1 MPEEK
6 PRTRSDYS
14 YFDTVD
20 TRWNDND
27 TYGHMN
33 NVIYYELFDTVINRY
48 LIKFGNLDIKN
59 GDIAGIIPE
68 THCKYRKPVRFPD
81 KLDVGLKVTRLGKSS
96 VTYDSALFRPE
107 ESDASAECYF
117 VHVFVNRAQQG
128 QPVQIPGDLRAAL
141 AQLSTKGPDSL

>member
-6 PRTRSDYS
+6 QRTRSDYS

-27 TYGHMN
+27 TYGHLN

-81 KLDVGLKVTRLGKSS
+81 KLDVGLKVTRL
-96 VTYDSALFRPE
+96 
-107 ESDASAECYF
+107 
-117 VHVFVNRAQQG
+117 
-128 QPVQIPGDLRAAL
+128 
-141 AQLSTKGPDSL
+141 

>member
-1 MPEEK
+1 MPEEQ

-33 NVIYYELFDTVINRY
+33 NVIYYELFDSVINRY

-68 THCKYRKPVRFPD
+68 TRCKYRKPVRYPD
-81 KLDVGLKVTRLGKSS
+81 
-96 VTYDSALFRPE
+96 
-107 ESDASAECYF
+107 
-117 VHVFVNRAQQG
+117 
-128 QPVQIPGDLRAAL
+128 
-141 AQLSTKGPDSL
+141 